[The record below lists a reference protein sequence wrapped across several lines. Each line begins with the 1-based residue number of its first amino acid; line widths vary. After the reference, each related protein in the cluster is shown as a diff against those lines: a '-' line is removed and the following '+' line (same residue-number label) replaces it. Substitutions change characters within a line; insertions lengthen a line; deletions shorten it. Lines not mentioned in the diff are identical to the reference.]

1 MAYRR
6 GFYADTAL
14 TVSREL
20 SVIFSVVSIVMILGT
35 FQHRSQ
41 IVIRASLIVILKRDL
56 A

>member
-1 MAYRR
+1 MVYRS
-6 GFYADTAL
+6 GFYPETAL

-20 SVIFSVVSIVMILGT
+20 SVIFSVVSIAMILGT